1 MSTGNEG
8 LKLTSQFKI
17 LRLFCFFCN
26 FWWNLHCCTTSCR
39 AKRVLWH
46 GTQGC
51 GQAWLHIK
59 RFVNTKF
66 WPKAFK
72 CLIIMALLYI
82 KIPPI
87 LFQVLPCDAMIAP
100 PTFPQYLYKTY
111 SATKKSIHNTSSNV
125 YSIMYCEIGLVQNTM
140 VKYNKYVLLCY
151 VLVLQYLV
159 YYLGFRTYYIGIN
172 NRQYLEF
179 HNGSVVV
186 KCKKDLHCE
195 V

>member
-72 CLIIMALLYI
+72 CLINMALLYI

-87 LFQVLPCDAMIAP
+87 LVQVLPCDAMIAP
-100 PTFPQYLYKTY
+100 PPLFHSTC
-111 SATKKSIHNTSSNV
+111 TKLT
-125 YSIMYCEIGLVQNTM
+125 
-140 VKYNKYVLLCY
+140 VLLKNPFITHH
-151 VLVLQYLV
+151 LM
-159 YYLGFRTYYIGIN
+159 YI
-172 NRQYLEF
+172 L
-179 HNGSVVV
+179 
-186 KCKKDLHCE
+186 
-195 V
+195 